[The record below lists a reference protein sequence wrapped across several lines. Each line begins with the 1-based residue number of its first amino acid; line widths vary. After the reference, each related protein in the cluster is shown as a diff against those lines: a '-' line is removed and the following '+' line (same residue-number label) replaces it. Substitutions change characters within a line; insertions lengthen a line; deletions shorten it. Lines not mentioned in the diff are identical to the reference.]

1 LEYDLENAS
10 EVAVGDRAV
19 NKERLKI
26 VGNELNFTRIKK
38 ADVPHGRKGKHHVI
52 VTEIVQD
59 LTKLRP
65 GEALQVPRSAFG
77 DEKFERIRAALNR
90 AVKKMELAVGTASD
104 DDNLYVWV
112 EQ

>member
-1 LEYDLENAS
+1 
-10 EVAVGDRAV
+10 V

-26 VGNELNFTRIKK
+26 VGSELNFTRIKK

-59 LTKLRP
+59 LEKLKP

-90 AVKKMELAVGTASD
+90 AVKKTGLVVGTTSD

-112 EQ
+112 ESKG

>member
-1 LEYDLENAS
+1 LEYDLENARQ
-10 EVAVGDRAV
+10 VALGVGAV

-26 VGNELNFTRIKK
+26 VGSELNFTKIKK
-38 ADVPHGRKGKHHVI
+38 ADVPHGRKGKHHII

-59 LTKLRP
+59 LTKLGS

-90 AVKKMELAVGTASD
+90 AVKKTGLLVGTASD
-104 DDNLYVWV
+104 DDNLYIWV
-112 EQ
+112 ED